1 MNSYVPMCQYLFGD
15 PLVFTS
21 KSQQSLKLRMFI
33 VPLVDITGLSQRHV
47 NDDEWFGVD
56 GLWSML

>member
-1 MNSYVPMCQYLFGD
+1 
-15 PLVFTS
+15 
-21 KSQQSLKLRMFI
+21 MFI
-33 VPLVDITGLSQRHV
+33 VPLVDITGLSQQHV